1 MRLWFPLI
9 YNYEGLLDF
18 HYFDHS
24 ALIASLYM
32 MNFTNN
38 LEAYPYALSI
48 VVSVFVWKEEA
59 ALIKPDFNF
68 IFIISETLNIV

>member
-1 MRLWFPLI
+1 MKGITSISIILI
-9 YNYEGLLDF
+9 IP
-18 HYFDHS
+18 

-48 VVSVFVWKEEA
+48 VVSVFAFVFVEKKKLL
-59 ALIKPDFNF
+59 LIKPDFNF